1 MVVIVFLNP
10 YTHMNPI
17 QALQKRGSKGIIYSL
32 LANYPSF
39 DRCLQLIDEL
49 VKVGM
54 TALELSVPS
63 TKPFLDS
70 KEIQEAHRHVIRE
83 GYQSTDLIVIL
94 HHIKKKHPRLPVFLK
109 GYEESF
115 HNRMFHLNTFLYDGI
130 ICLDGK
136 VQVLG
141 VPQIPLVNNEEDIR
155 FPSWTEWFVYL
166 AANQKARGRV
176 QGREFERPL
185 KRLKEQKH
193 SPVYVNIGVDNARD
207 IQQILSQGADGIIIG
222 SEMIKWATEETY
234 SRLLWLRKNEQMLL
248 SFA

>member
-10 YTHMNPI
+10 YTHINPI

-70 KEIQEAHRHVIRE
+70 REIQKAHHHVIRE

-94 HHIKKKHPRLPVFLK
+94 HHIKKKHPHLPVFLK

-115 HNRMFHLNTFLYDGI
+115 NNRMFHLNAFLYDGI

-136 VQVLG
+136 VHVFG
-141 VPQIPLVNNEEDIR
+141 VPQIPLINNEEEIR
-155 FPSWTEWFVYL
+155 YPSWTEWFVYL
-166 AANQKARGRV
+166 TSDHKSSGQIKGE
-176 QGREFERPL
+176 EFKKPL
-185 KRLKEQKH
+185 KKLKEQKH
-193 SPVYVNIGVDNARD
+193 SPVYVSVGVGNAQA
-207 IQQILSQGADGIIIG
+207 IQQILSNGADGIIIA
-222 SEMIKWATEETY
+222 SELIKRATEETY
-234 SRLLWLRKNEQMLL
+234 SRLLWLRENERMLL

>member
-17 QALQKRGSKGIIYSL
+17 QALQKRGGKGIIYSL

-49 VKVGM
+49 VKSGM
-54 TALELSVPS
+54 TALELIVPS
-63 TKPFLDS
+63 VKPYLDS
-70 KEIQEAHRHVIRE
+70 QEIQAAHRHVLRE

-94 HHIKKKHPRLPVFLK
+94 HHIKKKHPHLPVFLK

-115 HNRMFHLNTFLYDGI
+115 HNHMFHLNAFLYDGI

-136 VQVLG
+136 VHVLG
-141 VPQIPLVNNEEDIR
+141 VPQIPLINNEEELR
-155 FPSWTEWFVYL
+155 YPSWTEWFVYL
-166 AANQKARGRV
+166 TSNHKSNGQA
-176 QGREFERPL
+176 QGEAFERPL
-185 KRLKEQKH
+185 QKLKEQKD
-193 SPVYVNIGVDNARD
+193 STVYVGIGVGNARD
-207 IQQILSQGADGIIIG
+207 IQRILSHGADGIIIA
-222 SEMIKWATEETY
+222 SELIKRATEETY
-234 SRLLWLRKNEQMLL
+234 SRLRWLRENEQMLL